1 MRVTTS
7 HTPLSMASAP
17 EESPSLLPKPFPL
30 APPNPP
36 LPPPPLNQPTTSSAR
51 PHRHPHAMLATKP
64 SHDATKPHQS
74 PKPSQPVSSPQHTQ
88 KRIHKKKR
96 KKKKKTLRQHPIVPL
111 PAQKSVRQ
119 GFSQGFTLLLRSD
132 HLRVPEDQLRHH
144 EAANRIKRTEKTIC
158 TGVVRIRRCLC
169 HRQDW

>member
-96 KKKKKTLRQHPIVPL
+96 KKKKNATATSDRSPSRSEKCTPGVF
-111 PAQKSVRQ
+111 S
-119 GFSQGFTLLLRSD
+119 GFHSPVAL
-132 HLRVPEDQLRHH
+132 
-144 EAANRIKRTEKTIC
+144 
-158 TGVVRIRRCLC
+158 
-169 HRQDW
+169 